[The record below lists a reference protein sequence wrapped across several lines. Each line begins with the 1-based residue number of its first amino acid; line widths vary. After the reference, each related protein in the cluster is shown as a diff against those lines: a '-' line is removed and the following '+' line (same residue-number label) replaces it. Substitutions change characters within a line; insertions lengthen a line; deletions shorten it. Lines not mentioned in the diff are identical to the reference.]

1 MELTNAPELISE
13 RLLRVRFQGGTEGRQ
28 FCNHGQLQNS
38 LQKESRGF
46 CDSFPSGRWVAEV
59 LSSGAESK
67 QRADWATCSLWAYR
81 EATCRCEAAPDWRAQ
96 RVYLS
101 KADGVKISCHKRKA
115 LQGQAPTGWGQ
126 TLTLTTKKNSLFV
139 FWIAVFNSAELQFK
153 CVHGHLEPKTHRISI
168 SIVLSSSKKITPNT
182 LLIIPY
188 RQI

>member
-28 FCNHGQLQNS
+28 FCNRGQLQNS

-59 LSSGAESK
+59 VSSGTESK

-81 EATCRCEAAPDWRAQ
+81 EATCRCEAARDWRAQ

-126 TLTLTTKKNSLFV
+126 TLTLTTKKNSLFFSEQQFLIQPSCNLNV
-139 FWIAVFNSAELQFK
+139 FMVTWSHTEFQFQLSLVQVKKLLQI
-153 CVHGHLEPKTHRISI
+153 L
-168 SIVLSSSKKITPNT
+168 
-182 LLIIPY
+182 Y
-188 RQI
+188 W